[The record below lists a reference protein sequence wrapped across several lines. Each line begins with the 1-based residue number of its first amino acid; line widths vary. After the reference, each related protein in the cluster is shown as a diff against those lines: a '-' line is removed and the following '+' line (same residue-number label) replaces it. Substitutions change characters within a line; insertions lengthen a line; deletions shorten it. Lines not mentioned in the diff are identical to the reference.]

1 MNFDRKCEG
10 GIIRIDYFEDRD
22 NYTIKISSTKQF
34 LKEQKL
40 TVKWIMRSNQLKVE
54 DWMHSSTVRPL
65 LWQYDRSALS
75 TAAKTYEARNSSD
88 VGSNLWNNTNTGEIS
103 FETRTVSLVR

>member
-34 LKEQKL
+34 LKE
-40 TVKWIMRSNQLKVE
+40 
-54 DWMHSSTVRPL
+54 
-65 LWQYDRSALS
+65 
-75 TAAKTYEARNSSD
+75 
-88 VGSNLWNNTNTGEIS
+88 
-103 FETRTVSLVR
+103 